1 MKKQT
6 TFVVIVMGL
15 ALVGGIFWLG
25 TSGKQ
30 LPKLGGDKDTLFTD
44 DGAIQEIRSFKDG
57 KLDGRVTRYVDRNVR
72 EIAHYKDGKLD
83 GNQTL
88 FFATSLIEAEREY
101 KKGVLE
107 GISKNY
113 NQSGNVIEEIN
124 YGAGV
129 PDGEMI
135 YYYANGAIR
144 ERITMVKGIKDGPFE
159 EFNEIG
165 ELIASGDYRKGKRI
179 NRSLS
184 DSGQV
189 QIPSSVPEPAV
200 VTPPS
205 ESYSDGLFD

>member
-6 TFVVIVMGL
+6 TFIVIVMGL
-15 ALVGGIFWLG
+15 AVAGGIFWMG

-44 DGAIQEIRSFKDG
+44 DGDIQEIRSFKNG
-57 KLDGRVTRYVDRNVR
+57 KLDGKVTRYTEQNVR

-88 FFATSLIEAEREY
+88 FFPTSLIEAERSY

-113 NQSGNVIEEIN
+113 NQSGNVIEEIH
-124 YGAGV
+124 YGSGV
-129 PDGEMI
+129 PNGEMI
-135 YYYANGAIR
+135 YYYANGAVR

-179 NRSLS
+179 KRSSSS
-184 DSGQV
+184 DTQEV
-189 QIPSSVPEPAV
+189 QIPSSSPEPQSAP
-200 VTPPS
+200 T
-205 ESYSDGLFD
+205 ENYSDGLFD